1 MSKKQILSQENW
13 VKQLEWRLLNVV
25 WHDKYGI
32 CHALWNK
39 SVGQDYA
46 KTANEYYDYIKRNKR
61 ELLEL

>member
-1 MSKKQILSQENW
+1 MSKKEILSQEDW

-25 WHDKYGI
+25 WKDKYGI

>member
-1 MSKKQILSQENW
+1 MSKKVILSQEDW

-25 WHDKYGI
+25 WKDKYGI

-46 KTANEYYDYIKRNKR
+46 KTANEYYDYIKRNKG
-61 ELLEL
+61 ELLEI

>member
-1 MSKKQILSQENW
+1 MSKKQILSQKDW

-25 WHDKYGI
+25 WKDKYGI

>member
-1 MSKKQILSQENW
+1 MSKKEILSQKDW

-25 WHDKYGI
+25 WKDKYGI
-32 CHALWNK
+32 CHALWDK

-61 ELLEL
+61 ELLEI

>member
-46 KTANEYYDYIKRNKR
+46 KTANEYYNYIKRNKR

>member
-1 MSKKQILSQENW
+1 MNKKEFLSQKDW

-25 WHDKYGI
+25 WKDKYGI

-61 ELLEL
+61 ELLEI

>member
-1 MSKKQILSQENW
+1 MSKKAILSQEDW
-13 VKQLEWRLLNVV
+13 VKQLEWRLQNVV
-25 WHDKYGI
+25 WKDKYGI

-61 ELLEL
+61 ELLEI